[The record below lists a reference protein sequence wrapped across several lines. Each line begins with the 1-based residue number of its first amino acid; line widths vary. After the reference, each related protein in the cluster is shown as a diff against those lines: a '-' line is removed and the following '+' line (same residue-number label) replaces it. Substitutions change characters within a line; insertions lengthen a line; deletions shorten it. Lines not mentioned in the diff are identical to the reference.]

1 MREILPGLY
10 HWRVIWP
17 GIWSLECYFLQTE
30 AGCVVIDPIESS
42 SLGPIEYATDVR
54 AVIVSS
60 GWHERSAQLFGKRTG
75 APVYVPERDLCMFED
90 LDEFE
95 TYDDGDSLPGGILA
109 IGAPGL
115 TRGEHVLYSQ
125 ANRGTIFTAD
135 CVGTTA
141 KWAPNGMVLGG
152 HPNGHPTP
160 KDTLS
165 HLLDYD
171 FLNLCPGHGDALL
184 GNGKQELI
192 KLFESGRSTSTR
204 PPAVTYFPLKNE
216 LKTSNRTL
224 GR

>member
-17 GIWSLECYFLQTE
+17 EIWSLECYFLQTE
-30 AGCVVIDPIESS
+30 AGSVVIDPVESTGLDPIES
-42 SLGPIEYATDVR
+42 ATDVR
-54 AVIVSS
+54 AVIVTS
-60 GWHERSAQLFGKRTG
+60 GWHERSARLFGKRTG
-75 APVYVPERDLCMFED
+75 APVFVPERDLCMFED

-95 TYDDGDSLPGGILA
+95 TYDDGDFLPGNMLA

-115 TRGEHVLYSQ
+115 TRGEHVLHSKM
-125 ANRGTIFTAD
+125 NGGTIFTAD

-165 HLLDYD
+165 HLLKYD
-171 FLNLCPGHGDALL
+171 FVNLCPGHGNTLL
-184 GNGKQELI
+184 GNGNRELV
-192 KLFESGRSTSTR
+192 KLFESGRTTSKR
-204 PPAVTYFPLKNE
+204 PPAVTYFPLNKG
-216 LKTSNRTL
+216 LKSNHPVER
-224 GR
+224 